1 MLALGRPPAHS
12 SRFSAAH
19 LRARFVDRRRYAWTV
34 PVRAPKVGRR
44 RVRRVERGAVC
55 HPVADVAAILTT
67 SSASMSSESIGIVA
81 AAATPLLG
89 AVGLF
94 IWNKVWTGDAY
105 TLNLVK
111 CTLGSF
117 GFVVV
122 GLATRGAGWLAAATP
137 ETVAWLVVSAFVGIV
152 IGDNLWLH
160 SLQVLGA
167 RRVILID
174 ILKPFIAL
182 AMARFVLLEGIS
194 VSVALGMVVTLC
206 GVLAVSLEKTEDHE
220 RGPAENNTG
229 KDGDVDGSIPDDV
242 LLEVALDDARAHD
255 VSSTCPRVL
264 DEAADTDAKP
274 VVFSSGGDRM
284 VMGYVAAALNVAFDT
299 WGTVLTKQHGGALN
313 TWEINLVRFGS
324 AAAALALGAAFRGRT
339 ASRGIERA
347 TSASTIGDAPDARR
361 FLPELTPR
369 EWGQVAAGVAFTTF
383 LAPGLG
389 NFALFRVSSL
399 AVFSTLLCVG
409 PIYSLPLGYLIKG
422 ERVTCRAVVGS
433 VVAVLGVVPMFFGEQ
448 LGFP

>member
-1 MLALGRPPAHS
+1 
-12 SRFSAAH
+12 
-19 LRARFVDRRRYAWTV
+19 
-34 PVRAPKVGRR
+34 
-44 RVRRVERGAVC
+44 
-55 HPVADVAAILTT
+55 
-67 SSASMSSESIGIVA
+67 MSSESIGVVA

-111 CTLGSF
+111 CTLGSL

-152 IGDNLWLH
+152 VGDNLWLH

-182 AMARFVLLEGIS
+182 AMARLVLLEGIS

-206 GVLAVSLEKTEDHE
+206 GVLAVSLEKTEDE
-220 RGPAENNTG
+220 EPSPAENSTE
-229 KDGDVDGSIPDDV
+229 KDRGVDGSIPDDV
-242 LLEVALDDARAHD
+242 LLEVALEDASAPKDDD
-255 VSSTCPRVL
+255 
-264 DEAADTDAKP
+264 DEAANAKTKTKP
-274 VVFSSGGDRM
+274 VAFSFGGDRM

-324 AAAALALGAAFRGRT
+324 AALALALGAAFRGRT
-339 ASRGIERA
+339 WGIERA
-347 TSASTIGDAPDARR
+347 TSASATDDTTDAPR
-361 FLPELTPR
+361 FLPALTPR
-369 EWGQVAAGVAFTTF
+369 EWAQVAAGVAFTTF

-409 PIYSLPLGYLIKG
+409 PIYSLPLGYFIKG
-422 ERVTCRAVVGS
+422 ERVTFRAVLGS
-433 VVAVLGVVPMFFGEQ
+433 VVAVVGVVPMFFGEQ
-448 LGFP
+448 MGLP

>member
-1 MLALGRPPAHS
+1 MLALGRPLAHS

-55 HPVADVAAILTT
+55 AAHPVADVAAVITA

-242 LLEVALDDARAHD
+242 LLEVAPTTRRA
-255 VSSTCPRVL
+255 PEGRRR
-264 DEAADTDAKP
+264 
-274 VVFSSGGDRM
+274 GG
-284 VMGYVAAALNVAFDT
+284 
-299 WGTVLTKQHGGALN
+299 
-313 TWEINLVRFGS
+313 
-324 AAAALALGAAFRGRT
+324 GRRRET
-339 ASRGIERA
+339 
-347 TSASTIGDAPDARR
+347 RR
-361 FLPELTPR
+361 FFLGR
-369 EWGQVAAGVAFTTF
+369 RSNGHGVRRRRAQRGVRHVGNRADETTRR
-383 LAPGLG
+383 
-389 NFALFRVSSL
+389 RVEH
-399 AVFSTLLCVG
+399 VG
-409 PIYSLPLGYLIKG
+409 D
-422 ERVTCRAVVGS
+422 
-433 VVAVLGVVPMFFGEQ
+433 
-448 LGFP
+448 

>member
-1 MLALGRPPAHS
+1 MLALGRPLAHS

-55 HPVADVAAILTT
+55 AAHPVADVAAVITA

-242 LLEVALDDARAHD
+242 LLEVALDDAPAPKD
-255 VSSTCPRVL
+255 D
-264 DEAADTDAKP
+264 DEAADADAKP

-324 AAAALALGAAFRGRT
+324 AALTLALGAAFRGRT

-347 TSASTIGDAPDARR
+347 TSASTIGDATDART

>member
-1 MLALGRPPAHS
+1 MHALGRPLAPS
-12 SRFSAAH
+12 SRSLAAR
-19 LRARFVDRRRYAWTV
+19 LRARFVDRRRYSSTV

-44 RVRRVERGAVC
+44 RVRRVARGAVC
-55 HPVADVAAILTT
+55 AAHPVADVAAVIM
-67 SSASMSSESIGIVA
+67 ANPAAMSSESIGVVA

-111 CTLGSF
+111 CTLGSL

-152 IGDNLWLH
+152 VGDNLWLH

-182 AMARFVLLEGIS
+182 AMARLVLLEGIS

-206 GVLAVSLEKTEDHE
+206 GVLAVSLEKTEDDE
-220 RGPAENNTG
+220 PGPAENSAE
-229 KDGDVDGSIPDDV
+229 KDRDVDGSIPDDV
-242 LLEVALDDARAHD
+242 LLEVALEDAPAPKDDH
-255 VSSTCPRVL
+255 
-264 DEAADTDAKP
+264 EAADAKP
-274 VVFSSGGDRM
+274 KTKPVAFLFGGDRM

-324 AAAALALGAAFRGRT
+324 AALALALGAAFRGRT
-339 ASRGIERA
+339 WGIERA
-347 TSASTIGDAPDARR
+347 TSASAAGNASDAPR
-361 FLPELTPR
+361 FLPALTPR
-369 EWGQVAAGVAFTTF
+369 EWAQVAAGVAFTTF

-389 NFALFRVSSL
+389 NFALFRVTSL

-422 ERVTCRAVVGS
+422 ERVTFRAVVGS
-433 VVAVLGVVPMFFGEQ
+433 VVAVVGVVPMFFGEQ
-448 LGFP
+448 LGLP

>member
-1 MLALGRPPAHS
+1 
-12 SRFSAAH
+12 
-19 LRARFVDRRRYAWTV
+19 
-34 PVRAPKVGRR
+34 
-44 RVRRVERGAVC
+44 
-55 HPVADVAAILTT
+55 
-67 SSASMSSESIGIVA
+67 MSSESIGVVA

-111 CTLGSF
+111 CTLGSL

-152 IGDNLWLH
+152 VGDNLWLH

-182 AMARFVLLEGIS
+182 AMARLVLLEGIS

-206 GVLAVSLEKTEDHE
+206 GVLAVSLEKTEDDE
-220 RGPAENNTG
+220 PSPAENSTE
-229 KDGDVDGSIPDDV
+229 KDRGVDGSIPDDV
-242 LLEVALDDARAHD
+242 LLEVALEDASAPKDD
-255 VSSTCPRVL
+255 
-264 DEAADTDAKP
+264 DEAANAKTKTKP
-274 VVFSSGGDRM
+274 VAFSFGGDRM

-324 AAAALALGAAFRGRT
+324 AALALALGAAFRGRT
-339 ASRGIERA
+339 WGIERA
-347 TSASTIGDAPDARR
+347 TSASATDDATDAPR
-361 FLPELTPR
+361 FLPALTPR
-369 EWGQVAAGVAFTTF
+369 EWAQVAAGVAFTTF

-422 ERVTCRAVVGS
+422 ERVTFRAVLGS
-433 VVAVLGVVPMFFGEQ
+433 VVAVVGVVPMFFGEQ
-448 LGFP
+448 MGLP

>member
-1 MLALGRPPAHS
+1 MLALGRPLAHS

-19 LRARFVDRRRYAWTV
+19 LRARFLDRRRYAWTV

-55 HPVADVAAILTT
+55 AAHPVADVAAVITA

-220 RGPAENNTG
+220 RGPAENNTE

-242 LLEVALDDARAHD
+242 LLEVALDDAPAPKD
-255 VSSTCPRVL
+255 D
-264 DEAADTDAKP
+264 DEAADADAKP

-324 AAAALALGAAFRGRT
+324 AALTLALGAAFRGRT

-347 TSASTIGDAPDARR
+347 TSASTTGNATDARR

>member
-1 MLALGRPPAHS
+1 MLALGRPLAHS

-34 PVRAPKVGRR
+34 PVRAPEVGRR

-55 HPVADVAAILTT
+55 AAHPVADVAAVITA
-67 SSASMSSESIGIVA
+67 SSASMSSETIGIVA

-182 AMARFVLLEGIS
+182 AMARLVLLEGIS

-242 LLEVALDDARAHD
+242 LLEVALDAARAPKD
-255 VSSTCPRVL
+255 D
-264 DEAADTDAKP
+264 DEAAGADAKP

-284 VMGYVAAALNVAFDT
+284 VTGYVAAALNVAFDT

-324 AAAALALGAAFRGRT
+324 AALALALGAAFRGRT

-347 TSASTIGDAPDARR
+347 TSASTTGNATDARR

>member
-1 MLALGRPPAHS
+1 
-12 SRFSAAH
+12 
-19 LRARFVDRRRYAWTV
+19 
-34 PVRAPKVGRR
+34 
-44 RVRRVERGAVC
+44 
-55 HPVADVAAILTT
+55 
-67 SSASMSSESIGIVA
+67 MSSESIGVVA

-111 CTLGSF
+111 CTLGSL

-152 IGDNLWLH
+152 VGDNLWLH

-182 AMARFVLLEGIS
+182 AMARLVLLEGIS

-206 GVLAVSLEKTEDHE
+206 GVLAVSLEKTEDE
-220 RGPAENNTG
+220 EPSPAENSTE
-229 KDGDVDGSIPDDV
+229 KDRGVDGSIPDDV
-242 LLEVALDDARAHD
+242 LLEVALEDASAPKDD
-255 VSSTCPRVL
+255 
-264 DEAADTDAKP
+264 DEAANAKTKTKP
-274 VVFSSGGDRM
+274 VAFSFGGDRM

-324 AAAALALGAAFRGRT
+324 AALALALGAAFRGRT
-339 ASRGIERA
+339 WGIERA
-347 TSASTIGDAPDARR
+347 TSASATDDATDAPR
-361 FLPELTPR
+361 FLPALTPR
-369 EWGQVAAGVAFTTF
+369 EWAQVAAGVAFTTF

-422 ERVTCRAVVGS
+422 ERVTFRAVLGS
-433 VVAVLGVVPMFFGEQ
+433 VVAVVGVVPMFFGEQ
-448 LGFP
+448 MGLP

>member
-1 MLALGRPPAHS
+1 MLALGRPLAHS

-55 HPVADVAAILTT
+55 AAHPVADVAAVITA

-220 RGPAENNTG
+220 RGPAENNTE

-242 LLEVALDDARAHD
+242 LLEVALDDAPAPKD
-255 VSSTCPRVL
+255 D
-264 DEAADTDAKP
+264 DEAADADAKP

-284 VMGYVAAALNVAFDT
+284 VVGYVAAALNVAFDT

-324 AAAALALGAAFRGRT
+324 AALTLALGAAFRGRT

-347 TSASTIGDAPDARR
+347 TSASTIGDATDARR

>member
-1 MLALGRPPAHS
+1 
-12 SRFSAAH
+12 
-19 LRARFVDRRRYAWTV
+19 
-34 PVRAPKVGRR
+34 
-44 RVRRVERGAVC
+44 
-55 HPVADVAAILTT
+55 
-67 SSASMSSESIGIVA
+67 MSSESIGVVA

-111 CTLGSF
+111 CTLGSL

-152 IGDNLWLH
+152 VGDNLWLH

-182 AMARFVLLEGIS
+182 AMARLVLLEGIS

-206 GVLAVSLEKTEDHE
+206 GVLAVSLEKTEDE
-220 RGPAENNTG
+220 EPSPAENSTE
-229 KDGDVDGSIPDDV
+229 KDRGVDGSIPDDV
-242 LLEVALDDARAHD
+242 LLEVALEDASAPKDDD
-255 VSSTCPRVL
+255 
-264 DEAADTDAKP
+264 DEAANAKTKTKP
-274 VVFSSGGDRM
+274 VAFSFGGDRM

-324 AAAALALGAAFRGRT
+324 AALALALGAAFRGRT
-339 ASRGIERA
+339 WRIERA
-347 TSASTIGDAPDARR
+347 TSASATDDATDAPR
-361 FLPELTPR
+361 FLPALTPR
-369 EWGQVAAGVAFTTF
+369 EWAQVAAGVAFTTF

-422 ERVTCRAVVGS
+422 ERVTFRAVLGS
-433 VVAVLGVVPMFFGEQ
+433 VVAVVGVVPMFFGEQ
-448 LGFP
+448 MGLP

>member
-55 HPVADVAAILTT
+55 AAQPVADVAAVITA

-206 GVLAVSLEKTEDHE
+206 GVLAVSLEKTEVHE
-220 RGPAENNTG
+220 RGPAENITG

-242 LLEVALDDARAHD
+242 LLEVALDDAPAPKD
-255 VSSTCPRVL
+255 D
-264 DEAADTDAKP
+264 DEAAGADAKP

-313 TWEINLVRFGS
+313 TWETNLVRFGS
-324 AAAALALGAAFRGRT
+324 AALTLALGAAFRGRT

-347 TSASTIGDAPDARR
+347 TSASTTENATDART

>member
-1 MLALGRPPAHS
+1 
-12 SRFSAAH
+12 
-19 LRARFVDRRRYAWTV
+19 
-34 PVRAPKVGRR
+34 
-44 RVRRVERGAVC
+44 
-55 HPVADVAAILTT
+55 
-67 SSASMSSESIGIVA
+67 MSSESIGVVA

-111 CTLGSF
+111 CTLGSL

-152 IGDNLWLH
+152 VGDNLWLH

-182 AMARFVLLEGIS
+182 AMARLVLLEGIS

-206 GVLAVSLEKTEDHE
+206 GVLAVSLEKTEDE
-220 RGPAENNTG
+220 EPSPAENSTE
-229 KDGDVDGSIPDDV
+229 KDRGVDGSIPDDV
-242 LLEVALDDARAHD
+242 LLEVALEDASAPKDD
-255 VSSTCPRVL
+255 
-264 DEAADTDAKP
+264 DEAANAKTKTKP
-274 VVFSSGGDRM
+274 VAFSFGGDRM

-324 AAAALALGAAFRGRT
+324 AALALALGAAFRGRT
-339 ASRGIERA
+339 WRIERA
-347 TSASTIGDAPDARR
+347 TSASATDDATDAPR
-361 FLPELTPR
+361 FLPALTPR
-369 EWGQVAAGVAFTTF
+369 EWAQVAAGVAFTTF

-422 ERVTCRAVVGS
+422 ERVTFRAVLGS
-433 VVAVLGVVPMFFGEQ
+433 VVAVVGVVPMFFGEQ
-448 LGFP
+448 MGLP

>member
-1 MLALGRPPAHS
+1 MLALGRPLAHS
-12 SRFSAAH
+12 SHFSAAH

-55 HPVADVAAILTT
+55 AAHPVADVAAVITA

-242 LLEVALDDARAHD
+242 LLEVALDAARAPKD
-255 VSSTCPRVL
+255 D
-264 DEAADTDAKP
+264 DEAAGADAKP

-324 AAAALALGAAFRGRT
+324 AALALALGTAFRGRT

-347 TSASTIGDAPDARR
+347 TSASTTGNATDARR

>member
-1 MLALGRPPAHS
+1 MEQGVDGGRLHPQPRQGPGGLG
-12 SRFSAAH
+12 
-19 LRARFVDRRRYAWTV
+19 W
-34 PVRAPKVGRR
+34 
-44 RVRRVERGAVC
+44 
-55 HPVADVAAILTT
+55 
-67 SSASMSSESIGIVA
+67 IG
-81 AAATPLLG
+81 
-89 AVGLF
+89 
-94 IWNKVWTGDAY
+94 W
-105 TLNLVK
+105 
-111 CTLGSF
+111 S
-117 GFVVV
+117 
-122 GLATRGAGWLAAATP
+122 LATRGAGWLAAATP

-242 LLEVALDDARAHD
+242 LLEVALDDAPAPKD
-255 VSSTCPRVL
+255 D
-264 DEAADTDAKP
+264 DEAADADAKP
-274 VVFSSGGDRM
+274 VVFSAGGDRM

-324 AAAALALGAAFRGRT
+324 AALTLALGAAFRGRT

-347 TSASTIGDAPDARR
+347 TSASTTENATDART